1 MENKDE
7 IKKIVNIV
15 KETVRGYYVIV
26 KRDSNT
32 YSIHTFDKKEFISIF
47 SNGGEWKVEHD
58 GDLTRFL
65 LCDDVSVETASKML
79 KTFNAYEEDGKVKI
93 AAISIVCDWSIF
105 ELAFNEK
112 QPDEVLRMI
121 LLEKK

>member
-7 IKKIVNIV
+7 VKKIVNIV
-15 KETVRGYYVIV
+15 KETVKGYYVIV
-26 KRDSNT
+26 KRDTNT
-32 YSIHTFDKKEFISIF
+32 YSIHKFDKEEFISNF
-47 SNGGEWKVEHD
+47 TNGGKWKVEHD

-65 LCDDVSVETASKML
+65 LCDDVSVETASKMI

-105 ELAFNEK
+105 ELAF
-112 QPDEVLRMI
+112 DEQKPEEMLNLIVSV
-121 LLEKK
+121 KN